1 MRVLLYTFGS
11 RGDIQPLLA
20 LALELQN
27 QGAEAVVC
35 APPDFTELLATAG
48 VPLVPTGPSVRE
60 LVHVQKATPKDA
72 PTLAAALV
80 ATQFGILDTARGC
93 DAVVGT
99 GLMPAG
105 LRSVAELAGVPYR
118 CVMFTPQVLPS
129 PLYRPLPRPGKPF
142 PEDETDNRVLWDLD
156 AQKVQVL
163 YGPALNAHREV
174 AGLPPVSNVRDHTF
188 TDTPWLAVDQV
199 LSPPFPTPG
208 FDVVQTGAW
217 IVPDERPL
225 PPDLEAFLD
234 AGPAPVYAGFGSVTA
249 PAEAAEVAIE
259 AIRQLNRRVL
269 IGSGWAGLDSTD
281 TDPDVFVIGEVNH
294 QALFER
300 VAAVVHHGGA
310 GTTTTAARAGAPQ
323 VVIPQIV
330 DQPYWAARVAD
341 LGIGAAHEDP
351 TPTVD
356 SLAEALTL
364 VLTPDTRTRATAVAD
379 TIRTDG
385 AATAAKLL
393 LNA

>member
-11 RGDIQPLLA
+11 RGDIEPLLA

-27 QGAEAVVC
+27 QGAEAVMC
-35 APPDFTELLATAG
+35 APPDFTDLLAAAG

-80 ATQFGILDTARGC
+80 ATQFGILDTAREC

-105 LRSVAELAGVPYR
+105 LRSVAELVGVPYR

-129 PLYRPLPRPGKPF
+129 PRYRPLPRPGKPF
-142 PEDETDNRVLWDLD
+142 PEDETNNEVLWDLD

-163 YGPALNAHREV
+163 YGPALNAHREA

-188 TDTPWLAVDQV
+188 TDSPWLAVDPV

-225 PPDLEAFLD
+225 PRDLEAFLD
-234 AGPAPVYAGFGSVTA
+234 AGPPPVYAGFGSVTA
-249 PAEAAEVAIE
+249 PADAARVAID
-259 AIRQLNRRVL
+259 AIRAHGRRVL
-269 IGSGWAGLDSTD
+269 IGSGWAGLGADEKD
-281 TDPDVFVIGEVNH
+281 CFVIGEVNH
-294 QALFER
+294 QALFKR

>member
-35 APPDFTELLATAG
+35 APPDFTDLLAAAG
-48 VPLVPTGPSVRE
+48 VPMVPTGPSVRE
-60 LVHVQKATPKDA
+60 LIHVQKATPKDA
-72 PTLAAALV
+72 PALAADLV
-80 ATQFGILDTARGC
+80 ATQFGTLDTARTC
-93 DAVVGT
+93 DAIVAT

-105 LRSVAELAGVPYR
+105 MRSVAELLDVPYR

-129 PLYRPLPRPGKPF
+129 PDYRPLPRPGKPF

-156 AQKVQVL
+156 AAKVQVL
-163 YGPALNAHREV
+163 YGPALNEHRE
-174 AGLPPVSNVRDHTF
+174 ARGLAPVDNVRDHTF
-188 TDTPWLAVDQV
+188 THTPWLASDPV
-199 LSPPFPTPG
+199 LSPLHAHPG
-208 FDVVQTGAW
+208 YDVVQTGAW

-225 PPDLEAFLD
+225 PPDLDAFLD
-234 AGPAPVYAGFGSVTA
+234 AGTSPVYVGFGSVTA
-249 PAEAAEVAIE
+249 PEEAATVAIE
-259 AIRQLNRRVL
+259 AIRAHGRRVL
-269 IGSGWAGLDSTD
+269 IGSGWAGLT
-281 TDPDVFVIGEVNH
+281 TADPDCFVIGEVNQ
-294 QALFER
+294 QALFPR

-310 GTTTTAARAGAPQ
+310 GTTTTAARAGTPQ

-330 DQPYWAARVAD
+330 DQPYWAGRAAA
-341 LGIGAAHEDP
+341 LGIGVAHDDP
-351 TPTVD
+351 TPTVH

-364 VLTPDTRTRATAVAD
+364 VLTPETRTRATAVAG

-385 AATAAKLL
+385 AATAAMML